1 MQLNTLKEAL
11 EMELADLYDAEQQL
25 VQRLPAFVKAVSNS
39 SLRSSLEHHLD
50 ETKNQVSRLEKA
62 FELMGKRPR
71 VETCDA
77 MKGLL
82 QEADAVLSASGDKTV
97 KDAVL
102 IGALQRVEHYEI
114 AAYGTARTFADQ
126 LELDEVADLLE
137 ETLDEESSADD
148 KLTELAQ
155 GGFFSEGVNAQ
166 AGRTS
171 PPQW

>member
-25 VQRLPAFVKAVSNS
+25 VQWLPKLAQSASNPT
-39 SLRSSLEHHLD
+39 LRSVMEDHVE
-50 ETKNQVSRLEKA
+50 ETKNQITRLEKA
-62 FELMGKRPR
+62 FELMGRRPKA
-71 VETCDA
+71 ETCDA

-82 QEADAVLSASGDKTV
+82 READAVVSTSGDKAV

-114 AAYGTARTFADQ
+114 AAYGTARTFADR
-126 LELDEVADLLE
+126 LELDDVSELLE
-137 ETLDEESSADD
+137 ETLDEESSADER
-148 KLTELAQ
+148 LSELAE

-171 PPQW
+171 PPPR